1 MQLCDFAMT
10 ELRVLFRLVMS
21 KRHVIRVG
29 QLFVPER
36 LFLNRD
42 FMLDEFNCSSY
53 KSSHDHDLVK
63 TPKFVLVILQLP

>member
-10 ELRVLFRLVMS
+10 EIGSYSGYLCLN
-21 KRHVIRVG
+21 VIRVG
-29 QLFVPER
+29 RLFVPER

-53 KSSHDHDLVK
+53 KSSHDQDLVK
-63 TPKFVLVILQLP
+63 TLKFVLVILQLP